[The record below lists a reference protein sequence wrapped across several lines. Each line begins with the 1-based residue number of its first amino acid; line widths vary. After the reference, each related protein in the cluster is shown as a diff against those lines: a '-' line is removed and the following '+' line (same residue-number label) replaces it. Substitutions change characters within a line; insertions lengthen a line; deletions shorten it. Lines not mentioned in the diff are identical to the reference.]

1 MDSVVA
7 RMKHRDTGDLFPGR
21 NIFRGEDT
29 STVLMLMIEK
39 ALICYGSRYGTTTEV
54 VQEMVKTAEGLGT
67 KTEAVFLKKDRPPTN
82 LHEYDLVIIGSG
94 IAAGQWTKEPLDF
107 IKNNLDLLSKTRVA
121 LFVVCGDAGSP
132 EKCEGAQLAYLDKIV
147 EKYPGLSPV
156 STTLIGGVFDF
167 KKYNFGVR
175 ALVKKIVKAQLPPG
189 EEVPEKL
196 DFRDWD
202 KIRDWIRQLLQ

>member
-1 MDSVVA
+1 
-7 RMKHRDTGDLFPGR
+7 MKHRDTENLFPGR
-21 NIFRGEDT
+21 KLLRSEDT

-67 KTEAVFLKKDRPPTN
+67 KIEAVFLKKDKPPTN

-107 IKNNLDLLSKTRVA
+107 IKNHLDILSKVRVA

-132 EKCEGAQLAYLDKIV
+132 EKCEDAQLAYLDKIV

-156 STTLIGGVFDF
+156 STALIGGVFDF
-167 KKYNFGVR
+167 KKYNFAVR

-189 EEVPEKL
+189 EEVPEKI
-196 DFRDWD
+196 DFRNWD

>member
-1 MDSVVA
+1 
-7 RMKHRDTGDLFPGR
+7 
-21 NIFRGEDT
+21 
-29 STVLMLMIEK
+29 MIEK

-67 KTEAVFLKKDRPPTN
+67 KTDAVFLKKDRPPAN
-82 LHEYDLVIIGSG
+82 LPEYDLVIIGSG

-107 IKNNLDLLSKTRVA
+107 MKNNLDSLSKTRVA

-132 EKCEGAQLAYLDKIV
+132 ERCDAAQSAYLDKV
-147 EKYPGLSPV
+147 VQQYPGLSPI
-156 STTLIGGVFDF
+156 STVLIGGMFDF
-167 KKYNFGVR
+167 KKYNFAVR
-175 ALVKKIVKAQLPPG
+175 AIVKKIVKSQLPPG
-189 EEVPEKL
+189 EEVPEKI

>member
-1 MDSVVA
+1 
-7 RMKHRDTGDLFPGR
+7 
-21 NIFRGEDT
+21 
-29 STVLMLMIEK
+29 MLMIEK

-54 VQEMVKTAEGLGT
+54 VQEMVKTAEGMGT
-67 KTEAVFLKKDRPPTN
+67 KIEAVFLKKDKPPTN

-107 IKNNLDLLSKTRVA
+107 IKNHLDTLSKARVA

-156 STTLIGGVFDF
+156 STTLIGGEFDF
-167 KKYNFGVR
+167 KKYNFAVR
-175 ALVKKIVKAQLPPG
+175 TLVKKIVKAQLPPG
-189 EEVPEKL
+189 EEVPEKI

-202 KIRDWIRQLLQ
+202 KIREWIRQLLQ